1 MGRKDCAA
9 PPDMSAVA
17 RANVEAAKLA
27 KEAADAELAFR
38 KQIYQEAK
46 PRIDRL
52 QQLAETIASQQLGI
66 AQAQEDRA
74 RSMYE
79 RYMKDFSPIE
89 RQMVLDSLGFQDLS
103 PAEQQAMLQQLIP
116 DAQERARQ
124 QTLLDAIN
132 TAQQARVREA
142 QQTAQA
148 ASAAS
153 QAQAMRQLSRRG
165 LDPTRL
171 TAFSASLARDAM
183 LNQAQAMNQARQQA
197 RMQGISLRSGAASLG
212 RGLPNT
218 AGQTIGL
225 GLQAGSGA
233 VGAQGAAANAGLQ
246 AGQFMAG
253 GFGAQR
259 QAAALQQK
267 GALGFGALQAD
278 IYRTKASTYEDP
290 LGTILGLG
298 LGFAAKAKGIF

>member
-1 MGRKDCAA
+1 MGSKDCAA
-9 PPDMSAVA
+9 PPNMAPIA
-17 RANVEAAKLA
+17 QANEEAARLA

-38 KQIYQEAK
+38 KQVYQEAK

-52 QQLAETIASQQLGI
+52 QQLAESVATQQLGI
-66 AQAQEDRA
+66 SQAQEDRA
-74 RSMYE
+74 RAMYE
-79 RYMKDFSPIE
+79 RYMQDFAPIE
-89 RQMVLDSLGFQDLS
+89 RQMVLDSLGLQDLS
-103 PAEQQAMLQQLIP
+103 PAEQQAVLQRLIP
-116 DAQERARQ
+116 DAQERAKQ

-132 TAQQARVREA
+132 AAQQARVREA

-148 ASAAS
+148 ATAAS
-153 QAQAMRQLSRRG
+153 QAQAMRQLARRG
-165 LDPTRL
+165 LDPARL
-171 TAFSASLARDAM
+171 TAFSASLARNAM

-233 VGAQGAAANAGLQ
+233 VNAQGAAANAGLQ

-253 GFGAQR
+253 GYGAQR
-259 QAAALQQK
+259 QAAALKQK
-267 GALGFGALQAD
+267 GALGLGALQAD
-278 IYRTKASTYEDP
+278 IYKTQASTYEDP
-290 LGTILGLG
+290 LGAILGVG
-298 LGFAAKAKGIF
+298 LGVAKGFF